1 MVLPCAGCDLIFVI
15 DIAFVHY
22 FDFVFSCPMWGKGAA
37 PTIATFIITDEIA
50 VLVVDKNVEVGVTVA

>member
-1 MVLPCAGCDLIFVI
+1 
-15 DIAFVHY
+15 
-22 FDFVFSCPMWGKGAA
+22 MWGKGAA